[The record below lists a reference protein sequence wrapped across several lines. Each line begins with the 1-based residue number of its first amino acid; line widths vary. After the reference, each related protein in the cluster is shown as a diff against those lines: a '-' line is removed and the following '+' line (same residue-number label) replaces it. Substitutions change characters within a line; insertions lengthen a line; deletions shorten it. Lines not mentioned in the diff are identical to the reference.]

1 MAAVCIF
8 TLFKF
13 VVMKKKWKIFIGIL
27 VSFLFLSCIVSTKYV
42 SSYIGYLNDRAY
54 AVPSYEK
61 GKTYKYAVVL
71 GGFGS
76 MNPETGEI
84 RFGSDFEKYRLL
96 KALELW
102 DEGVVEKI
110 LITGDA
116 TSCINPDG
124 SSDMELFFQY
134 MFLQGYPRNIFV
146 IEPFAQTTYH
156 NALLTC
162 GILNVKGA
170 KPDECIL
177 ITSSY
182 HMRRGLACF
191 KRLGFDMP
199 YCCSAYRKK
208 PVFRWEDLKP
218 TRNVYRSWKLTL
230 HEWVGMVYYWWKGWI

>member
-1 MAAVCIF
+1 
-8 TLFKF
+8 
-13 VVMKKKWKIFIGIL
+13 MKRGLKIFSIIAVVCL
-27 VSFLFLSCIVSTKYV
+27 LIFYLFSNRYV
-42 SSYIGYLNDRAY
+42 FSVIGYLRDKPY
-54 AVPSYEK
+54 SVPTYVE
-61 GKTYKYAVVL
+61 GKKYKYAVVL

-76 MNPETGEI
+76 MDPETGEI
-84 RFGSDFEKYRLL
+84 IFGEGNLKYRLL

-110 LITGDA
+110 LITGDG
-116 TSCINPDG
+116 TTCINPDG
-124 SSDMELFFQY
+124 SSNMELFFQY

>member
-1 MAAVCIF
+1 
-8 TLFKF
+8 
-13 VVMKKKWKIFIGIL
+13 MKRGLKIFSIIAVVCL
-27 VSFLFLSCIVSTKYV
+27 LIFYLFSNRYV
-42 SSYIGYLNDRAY
+42 FSVIGYLRDKPY
-54 AVPSYEK
+54 SVPTYVE
-61 GKTYKYAVVL
+61 GKKYKYAVVL

-76 MNPETGEI
+76 MDPETGEI
-84 RFGSDFEKYRLL
+84 RFGEGNLKYRLL

-102 DEGVVEKI
+102 DEGVVKKI

-116 TSCINPDG
+116 TTCINPDG
-124 SSDMELFFQY
+124 SSNMELFFQY